1 MATVECDPEI
11 TVPQSL
17 DDLAVELNLL
27 FLLSDYVSSL
37 LRNDVDRLGALL
49 ALARLVLDLGT
60 LGQRLEAVAGDVRVM
75 HEEVLALLRE
85 HRSKLDDLALA
96 LLDRETLDGPDAYAA
111 AGIEWVLTDE
121 DLRDTA
127 PAPA

>member
-1 MATVECDPEI
+1 VAAVECDPEI

-27 FLLSDYVSSL
+27 FLLGDYVSSL
-37 LRNDVDRLGALL
+37 LRNNVDRLGALL

-75 HEEVLALLRE
+75 NEEILAAVLGGDEAVSLGIVE
-85 HRSKLDDLALA
+85 P
-96 LLDRETLDGPDAYAA
+96 LDGTGCHVISSLDP
-111 AGIEWVLTDE
+111 
-121 DLRDTA
+121 
-127 PAPA
+127 